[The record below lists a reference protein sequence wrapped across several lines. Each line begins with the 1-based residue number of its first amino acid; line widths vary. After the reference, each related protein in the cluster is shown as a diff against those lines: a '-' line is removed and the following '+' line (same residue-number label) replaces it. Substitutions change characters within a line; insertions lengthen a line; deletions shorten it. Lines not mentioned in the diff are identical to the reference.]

1 MRKFLLTLSLVLAMT
16 TLGKP
21 VQVGNI
27 FYEITG
33 ANTVKVMPD
42 RSSSPTSNSYKGDIE
57 IPSTVTIDGKT
68 YTVNEIGTRA
78 FSSCYNLTSL
88 KMPNTIVRI
97 DSSAINS
104 CYKLTTLELSGS
116 VRVIE
121 NMGISSLPLTKLT
134 LNEGLDS
141 LGYQAIAMLNSLPD
155 TLNLPASLR
164 AMAPGGVGFCHKLT
178 AYSIPESNKNFKTVD
193 GVIFSKDG
201 KTLWAFP
208 CYKECPDGYT
218 LPSGETAL
226 SLTACRILTACT
238 VHLQLYHLRRSS
250 LRLLQQRKAV

>member
-78 FSSCYNLTSL
+78 FSRCYNLTSL

-155 TLNLPASLR
+155 TLNLPAS
-164 AMAPGGVGFCHKLT
+164 
-178 AYSIPESNKNFKTVD
+178 
-193 GVIFSKDG
+193 
-201 KTLWAFP
+201 
-208 CYKECPDGYT
+208 
-218 LPSGETAL
+218 
-226 SLTACRILTACT
+226 
-238 VHLQLYHLRRSS
+238 
-250 LRLLQQRKAV
+250 